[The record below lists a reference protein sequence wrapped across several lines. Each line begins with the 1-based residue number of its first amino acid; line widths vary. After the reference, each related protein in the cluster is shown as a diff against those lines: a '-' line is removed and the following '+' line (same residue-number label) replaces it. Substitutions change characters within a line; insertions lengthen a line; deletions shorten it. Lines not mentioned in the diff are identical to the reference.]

1 MIIVISVPSSDAGMS
16 SSINLNRIRRI
27 QLKPAILYIFGF
39 GIVSLILLTSYRK
52 GATYEILRTQDGSY
66 GKFIM
71 DMGDMDMKDL
81 TSASGKTSLKRMFR
95 VKTTITMETDVY
107 SPNDTLPQIRLYD
120 DAHNNPLLKVC
131 NGTSS
136 NFVN

>member
-1 MIIVISVPSSDAGMS
+1 M
-16 SSINLNRIRRI
+16 
-27 QLKPAILYIFGF
+27 
-39 GIVSLILLTSYRK
+39 SLILLTSYRK
-52 GATYEILRTQDGSY
+52 GATDEILRTQDGSY